1 MSDTPHDALLPQGP
15 HTLLP
20 LTLFLSYILN
30 STPLF
35 TVISLLSI
43 EYTQD
48 FLIKKKNLLTPT
60 LTVTLMITLSL
71 TISAKMKCLRE
82 LVFSTLL
89 RARDNSSLPMMPQPL
104 TSGSRFSPSTK
115 TAFNLSFSLEPLDT
129 FQSLYYLNPSQYS
142 ALLSTPSLQKSFPL
156 VSHTPHFLNFP
167 SFSLVDFLIENC

>member
-1 MSDTPHDALLPQGP
+1 
-15 HTLLP
+15 
-20 LTLFLSYILN
+20 
-30 STPLF
+30 
-35 TVISLLSI
+35 
-43 EYTQD
+43 
-48 FLIKKKNLLTPT
+48 
-60 LTVTLMITLSL
+60 MITLSL

-167 SFSLVDFLIENC
+167 SFSLVDFLIENCWCISSVLTGIHWASVANLSSFSINIFFVVSAFGVLFKTIFFTLGSQRYYSILSYFFTIRI